1 MWKWIIYY
9 YLISLLI
16 CSRHQRSIF
25 TLFGSGMQHLSTEH
39 ETDSRSSIAKMQLD
53 LCKFKESQTKV
64 VFVFTQNTLY
74 DRRRRESSN
83 SIQKAAAHDKTQT
96 ADVWTFNRTFVED
109 TVWRTNSPHD
119 SWRTA
124 NKHCSV
130 CVCVSWHKQTPQL
143 CDDRKIVVKYLLL
156 NPVDQPP
163 FRWRCF

>member
-1 MWKWIIYY
+1 MN
-9 YLISLLI
+9 YLLLFNQFAHMLQTPKKYI
-16 CSRHQRSIF
+16 HSFWQRDATSRLSMKPTLAPASQKCNLIF
-25 TLFGSGMQHLSTEH
+25 
-39 ETDSRSSIAKMQLD
+39 
-53 LCKFKESQTKV
+53 CKFKESQTKV

>member
-1 MWKWIIYY
+1 
-9 YLISLLI
+9 
-16 CSRHQRSIF
+16 
-25 TLFGSGMQHLSTEH
+25 MQHLSTEH

-109 TVWRTNSPHD
+109 TV
-119 SWRTA
+119 
-124 NKHCSV
+124 
-130 CVCVSWHKQTPQL
+130 
-143 CDDRKIVVKYLLL
+143 
-156 NPVDQPP
+156 
-163 FRWRCF
+163 